1 MRYTHDMSK
10 RLQVL
15 VDEREY
21 AEIQDAARRGGM
33 TVSEWVRH
41 VMRSARSDRS
51 PGDTARKLEAIRRAV
66 EYEFPVGD
74 IDQMLAEIEDG
85 YLDDGSS

>member
-1 MRYTHDMSK
+1 M
-10 RLQVL
+10 L

-21 AEIQDAARRGGM
+21 ADIQDAARRDGM
-33 TVSEWVRH
+33 TVSEWVRQAT
-41 VMRSARSDRS
+41 RSARRDPS
-51 PGDTARKLEAIRRAV
+51 PGDPAHKLEAIRRAA

-85 YLDDGSS
+85 SLGEGNS

>member
-1 MRYTHDMSK
+1 M
-10 RLQVL
+10 L

-21 AEIQDAARRGGM
+21 AEIQDAARRDGM
-33 TVSEWVRH
+33 TVSEWVRQAT
-41 VMRSARSDRS
+41 RSARRDRS
-51 PGDTARKLEAIRRAV
+51 PGDAAHKLEAIRRAA

-85 YLDDGSS
+85 SLGEGNS